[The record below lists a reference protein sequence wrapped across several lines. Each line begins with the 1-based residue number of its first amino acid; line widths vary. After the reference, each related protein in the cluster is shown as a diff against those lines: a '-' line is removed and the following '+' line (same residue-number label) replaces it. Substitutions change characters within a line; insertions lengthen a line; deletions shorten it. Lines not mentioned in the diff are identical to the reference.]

1 MNKSRFEMIKAHN
14 SEQLEEAI
22 AEGKADQKMIK
33 LCRFVN
39 STKNFFTSSSC
50 AGRIALLSVKSIGK
64 KQPNAFHRKWHRK
77 VTLKEVIEGLE
88 EKADEKELWFKLDPF
103 ILHIGTDNLENAR
116 TILQCMR
123 LAGIKRG
130 GIMLAKK
137 EKFIVELQGTHTISL
152 PIRNEGI
159 ALVDKEYLSF
169 ILKQA
174 NDKLVDNYERLKLF
188 EKVCRK
194 ELK

>member
-1 MNKSRFEMIKAHN
+1 MNKTRFEMIKVHN
-14 SEQLEEAI
+14 CEQLECAI
-22 AEGKADQKMIK
+22 TEGKADQRMIK

-50 AGRIALLSVKSIGK
+50 AGRIALLSVQSIGK
-64 KQPNAFHRKWHRK
+64 KQPKAFHRKWHRK
-77 VTLKEVIEGLE
+77 VTLKEVVEGLE
-88 EKADEKELWFKLDPF
+88 EKASEKELWFKLDPF

-116 TILQCMR
+116 TILKCMR

-130 GIMLAKK
+130 GIMLAKE

-152 PIRNEGI
+152 PIRNNDV

-169 ILKQA
+169 IIKQA
-174 NDKLVDNYERLKLF
+174 NDKLTDNYERLKRF
-188 EKVCRK
+188 EQVCRK

>member
-77 VTLKEVIEGLE
+77 VTLKEVIEGAQFHKFVEELKQVVE
-88 EKADEKELWFKLDPF
+88 RKPFKILRKTREALLEKAQL
-103 ILHIGTDNLENAR
+103 IL
-116 TILQCMR
+116 
-123 LAGIKRG
+123 
-130 GIMLAKK
+130 K
-137 EKFIVELQGTHTISL
+137 EKT
-152 PIRNEGI
+152 
-159 ALVDKEYLSF
+159 
-169 ILKQA
+169 
-174 NDKLVDNYERLKLF
+174 
-188 EKVCRK
+188 
-194 ELK
+194 

>member
-1 MNKSRFEMIKAHN
+1 MNKNRFEMIKAHN

-64 KQPNAFHRKWHRK
+64 KQPKAFHRKWHRK
-77 VTLKEVIEGLE
+77 VALKEVVEGLG
-88 EKADEKELWFKLDPF
+88 EKAREKELWFKLDPF
-103 ILHIGTDNLENAR
+103 ILHIGTNNLENAR
-116 TILQCMR
+116 RILKCMR

-130 GIMLAKK
+130 GIMLAKQ
-137 EKFIVELQGTHTISL
+137 EKFLVELQGTHTMSL
-152 PIRNEGI
+152 PIKNEGTV
-159 ALVDKEYLSF
+159 LVEKGYLSF
-169 ILKQA
+169 IVKQA
-174 NDKLVDNYERLKLF
+174 NEKLVENYERLRLF
-188 EKVCRK
+188 EKVCRG

>member
-1 MNKSRFEMIKAHN
+1 MNKSRFEMIKVHN

-22 AEGKADQKMIK
+22 ADGKADQKMIK

-50 AGRIALLSVKSIGK
+50 AGRITLLSVKSIGK
-64 KQPNAFHRKWHRK
+64 KQPKAFHRKWHRK
-77 VTLKEVIEGLE
+77 IALKEVVEGAE
-88 EKADEKELWFKLDPF
+88 EKAAEKELWFKLDPF
-103 ILHIGTDNLENAR
+103 ILHIGTNNIENAR
-116 TILQCMR
+116 TILKCMR

-137 EKFIVELQGTHTISL
+137 EKFLVELQGTHTMAI
-152 PIRNEGI
+152 PIKSEGK
-159 ALVDKEYLSF
+159 ALVEKEYLSF
-169 ILKQA
+169 IVKQA
-174 NDKLVDNYERLKLF
+174 NEKIVENYERLKLF
-188 EKVCRK
+188 EKVCRR